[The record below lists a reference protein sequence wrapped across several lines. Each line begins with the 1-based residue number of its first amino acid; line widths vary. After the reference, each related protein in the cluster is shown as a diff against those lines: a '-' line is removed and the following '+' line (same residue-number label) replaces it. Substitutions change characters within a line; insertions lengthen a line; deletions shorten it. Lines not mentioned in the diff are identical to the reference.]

1 MDLNDLKNLIRNGER
16 AIIVE
21 DGKPTLVV
29 LSFEGYSQ
37 LPRNGGEGSRQRVAP
52 LPSISNGING
62 IPENDDIAPP
72 EEEFTLDDLPLE

>member
-1 MDLNDLKNLIRNGER
+1 MDLKDLKNLVRNGER

-29 LSFEGYSQ
+29 LSFEEYGKSVSI
-37 LPRNGGEGSRQRVAP
+37 PGGQQRIGPV
-52 LPSISNGING
+52 ING
-62 IPENDDIAPP
+62 NGMAENDDIALP